1 MATVLDH
8 LVLAVP
14 DLDAAVADLARR
26 TGVEPVPGGVHPG
39 GGTRNALLGLTWQ
52 GSSRHYLE
60 VLGPDPAQQ
69 DVPEED
75 MLLGVG
81 PTLTAGAPR
90 MYGWAVRT
98 EPQDLDPTLARARAA
113 GLDVGEAVTASRE
126 TPSGLR
132 LSWRLAVPR
141 PLGLGGVQPFL
152 LAWDGAHPTDA
163 DLPTVIAVPPEA
175 GAISTN
181 VDELVRAA
189 ALLVNEPEEARRRGD
204 VARRVALERY
214 GLEAFLQ
221 SWDVLLGGLAPR
233 LRRGRILIPSQEGKN
248 Q

>member
-69 DVPEED
+69 DAPEED

-163 DLPTVIAVPPEA
+163 DLPTV
-175 GAISTN
+175 
-181 VDELVRAA
+181 ELVSLTLQHPEVERAGRVLA
-189 ALLVNEPEEARRRGD
+189 SVGVDVPVVRGP
-204 VARRVALERY
+204 VPRVLATLETPL
-214 GLEAFLQ
+214 G
-221 SWDVLLGGLAPR
+221 DVLLG
-233 LRRGRILIPSQEGKN
+233 
-248 Q
+248 